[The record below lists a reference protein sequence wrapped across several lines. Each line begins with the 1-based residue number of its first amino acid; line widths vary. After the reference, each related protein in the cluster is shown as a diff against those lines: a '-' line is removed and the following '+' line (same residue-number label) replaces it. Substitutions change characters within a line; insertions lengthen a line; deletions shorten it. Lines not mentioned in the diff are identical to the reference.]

1 MIIKSS
7 LKKYSLSIHQDFS
20 FIEQLLGLENSLYV
34 LDQNVYKL
42 YYNKIFFQINEKSLY
57 LIKAEEKRKNIETVL
72 EICEIMTKIPAKR
85 NAHLISFGGGI
96 VQDITG
102 FVASIL
108 YRGIKWTFIPTT
120 LLAACDSCIGGKTS
134 LNYNN
139 FKNLLGTFFPPD
151 NIHISSQ
158 FFLTLSE
165 RDFTSGLGEVVK
177 FNLMFGIKG
186 LDRIERDIFHLLQ
199 RDEKILNE
207 YIEYSLLFKKDYI
220 ETDEFDSGIRIHLNF
235 AHTFGHAFE
244 SVSDYAI
251 PHGTAVAL
259 GMIVANRIS
268 LSRGWLTSD
277 KVQRMEKVLFKI
289 IPVNFP
295 FFPMDIDK
303 IILSIQKDKKQI
315 GNELTAVLMYDDMKL
330 KVIHDLK
337 INEVKMGILY
347 ISEKC

>member
-235 AHTFGHAFE
+235 AH
-244 SVSDYAI
+244 
-251 PHGTAVAL
+251 
-259 GMIVANRIS
+259 
-268 LSRGWLTSD
+268 
-277 KVQRMEKVLFKI
+277 
-289 IPVNFP
+289 
-295 FFPMDIDK
+295 
-303 IILSIQKDKKQI
+303 SIQLQS
-315 GNELTAVLMYDDMKL
+315 L
-330 KVIHDLK
+330 
-337 INEVKMGILY
+337 
-347 ISEKC
+347 